1 MWDKLIKGEAGWS
14 EGEWNEIIE
23 ASEAVFKERNLRT
36 GLCVPTQEE
45 EETVTEIEE
54 TQDEVPA
61 AVVKADETV
70 EFVSTETPQAIE
82 SIVAPHTGFAAQNGS
97 NFLPIALGAVAVVA
111 ATVIAIIVAKRKK

>member
-1 MWDKLIKGEAGWS
+1 MVYDISDEFKQKMLDFSSEYAKTLELKNGECRPS
-14 EGEWNEIIE
+14 
-23 ASEAVFKERNLRT
+23 KT
-36 GLCVPTQEE
+36 E

-54 TQDEVPA
+54 TQDEVSE

-97 NFLPIALGAVAVVA
+97 NFLPIALAGIAL
-111 ATVIAIIVAKRKK
+111 VIATIIAVIVIKKKK